1 MTVRL
6 RFLVAPT
13 GFFAIVPLS
22 LRPLW
27 SFDFFCVPRRTDFD
41 VGDEGRFGAG
51 RVTRAF
57 GGRPLFFGRRVSGVG
72 GREGPGMGWRQCEC
86 SPPFA
91 MADIVPAGFFDL
103 LASKARLLPSM
114 LGGTVSF
121 IFREGRA
128 GFEGG
133 GVGAEIGVD
142 AEVDLAYCRLS
153 SAMERGADDL
163 GLLSQVHSPSQT
175 GHMSLSSSSS

>member
-1 MTVRL
+1 MM
-6 RFLVAPT
+6 
-13 GFFAIVPLS
+13 
-22 LRPLW
+22 
-27 SFDFFCVPRRTDFD
+27 
-41 VGDEGRFGAG
+41 
-51 RVTRAF
+51 RAF
-57 GGRPLFFGRRVSGVG
+57 GGRPLFFGRRVLGVR
-72 GREGPGMGWRQCEC
+72 GRDGPGMGWRECEY

-91 MADIVPAGFFDL
+91 MADIVPVGFLDL
-103 LASKARLLPSM
+103 LASKARLLPSR

-128 GFEGG
+128 GFERG
-133 GVGAEIGVD
+133 GVGAEMGVD

-175 GHMSLSSSSS
+175 GHMSLSSSSSWVGFVKVGSTV